1 MNAKEK
7 KYLQSPCEIVS
18 RVLAFL
24 GGFQFW
30 LFVVCFWG
38 GWEVGWM
45 EESQIGV
52 EGVYRK
58 QAGAMSKPNSWS
70 GAPMSKGATSM
81 MGRREVLVV
90 LYSITVLPQV
100 PV

>member
-7 KYLQSPCEIVS
+7 KISKVHVKLSPIFWHFGV
-18 RVLAFL
+18 
-24 GGFQFW
+24 QFG
-30 LFVVCFWG
+30 LFVCFQG
-38 GWEVGWM
+38 QGQVGWVGG
-45 EESQIGV
+45 SQDGV
-52 EGVYRK
+52 EKVYRK
-58 QAGAMSKPNSWS
+58 QTGPMSMPNSWS

-90 LYSITVLPQV
+90 LYSITVLPQA

>member
-7 KYLQSPCEIVS
+7 NIFQSPCEIVS
-18 RVLAFL
+18 HFLAFGEIQFGL
-24 GGFQFW
+24 FICFQG
-30 LFVVCFWG
+30 WG
-38 GWEVGWM
+38 KVGWVGGN
-45 EESQIGV
+45 QIGV
-52 EGVYRK
+52 EGVYTK
-58 QAGAMSKPNSWS
+58 QAGPMSNPNSWS

-90 LYSITVLPQV
+90 LYSMTVLPQL

>member
-1 MNAKEK
+1 MFSKVHVK
-7 KYLQSPCEIVS
+7 LSPIFSAFGEI
-18 RVLAFL
+18 
-24 GGFQFW
+24 QFG
-30 LFVVCFWG
+30 LFVCLQG
-38 GWEVGWM
+38 RGKVGWVGG
-45 EESQIGV
+45 SQIGV
-52 EGVYRK
+52 EGVYTK
-58 QAGAMSKPNSWS
+58 QAGPTSTPNSWS